1 MNLYKS
7 SDDIWFLLVV
17 TPDKIPAV
25 VKGVG
30 LAEVA
35 KDPRFSDPAK
45 LAANMKELTAIVDG
59 IFRSQP
65 MAHWREVFD
74 AAHITYGLV
83 RDPAEVVKDPQL
95 RENGIVVP
103 LEGAGQLTETVSS
116 PIQVHGVDKV
126 AAKRAP
132 ELGEHNEEVLKQ
144 LGFDPNQIA
153 GLLKSGAVPA
163 TKKRLA
169 AA

>member
-7 SDDIWFLLVV
+7 SDDVWFLLVV

-25 VKGVG
+25 VKGIC
-30 LAEVA
+30 LAEIA

-45 LAANMKELTAIVDG
+45 AAANMKELTAIVDG

-83 RDPAEVVKDPQL
+83 RDPAEGIKDPQL

-103 LEGAGQLTETVSS
+103 LEGAGGKLTETVSS
-116 PIQVHGVDKV
+116 PIQIHGVDKGP
-126 AAKRAP
+126 AKRAP
-132 ELGEHNEEVLKQ
+132 HLGEHNEEGLKEF
-144 LGFDPNQIA
+144 GVEA
-153 GLLKSGAVPA
+153 
-163 TKKRLA
+163 
-169 AA
+169 